1 MKGEAYARG
10 HCRARKAR
18 IEFENG
24 PEQGPNFEDN
34 PMEMERKGLFPQRI
48 QISENRVG
56 WIEEDVTAWIETKK
70 GA

>member
-1 MKGEAYARG
+1 MPAAT
-10 HCRARKAR
+10 AV
-18 IEFENG
+18 
-24 PEQGPNFEDN
+24 PEKRVLSLKMVLNRVPISRTTLWRL
-34 PMEMERKGLFPQRI
+34 ERKGLFPQRI